1 MNVFPITHDH
11 WQRRFNVF
19 SIYID
24 VRKSRY
30 AIPAAYEVSNTRAIF
45 CTGWPN
51 HERSSSAMMIHLV
64 LSQIRSLRC
73 FSDCPSK
80 LYSVPSGLRCIVAAF
95 CAVLSYSSY
104 KNYLVFRTQMYLK
117 CCCIS
122 VDHGRQS
129 LCILNYSVHSIQN
142 FIQSSQR
149 WPRRRQKIAA

>member
-1 MNVFPITHDH
+1 MHAH
-11 WQRRFNVF
+11 WQRRFNAF
-19 SIYID
+19 SIYND

-30 AIPAAYEVSNTRAIF
+30 TIPAAYEVSNTCAIF

-51 HERSSSAMMIHLV
+51 HERGSSAMMIHLV
-64 LSQIRSLRC
+64 LSQVSSLRC

-95 CAVLSYSSY
+95 CAVLSYSSN
-104 KNYLVFRTQMYLK
+104 KNYMVFRAQKYLK

-122 VDHGRQS
+122 ADHGRHS
-129 LCILNYSVHSIQN
+129 LCILNYGVHSKQN
-142 FIQSSQR
+142 FIPSSQR